1 MLVSLVLIKLLKL
14 PKYGLLLLHY
24 VLHELFSGSLHL
36 LEPVTDRVN
45 PTPQTAVN
53 HLDPP
58 LHLPHGSLQPGLLT
72 LKLGKLSLELDIR
85 GGFLRREELGSGFQL
100 VQVCLHG
107 YQASKSVLVCLLVG
121 LNLVVKLLH

>member
-1 MLVSLVLIKLLKL
+1 LLVSLLLIKLLQL
-14 PKYGLLLLHY
+14 PKYGLLLFHY
-24 VLHELFSGSLHL
+24 VLNELFSGSLHL
-36 LEPVTDRVN
+36 LESVTNCVN
-45 PTPQTAVN
+45 ATPQPSVN

-58 LHLPHGSLQPGLLT
+58 LHLPHGSLQHGLLT

-121 LNLVVKLLH
+121 LNLVVELLH